1 MTGSYRT
8 ASAQLSEGRSEEGA
22 QENSEFSNLL
32 LSSECF
38 YNKKIIKKWFLSVKD
53 GQW

>member
-1 MTGSYRT
+1 MTGSFRT

-22 QENSEFSNLL
+22 QENSGFSNLL

-38 YNKKIIKKWFLSVKD
+38 YNNNNGKSF
-53 GQW
+53 